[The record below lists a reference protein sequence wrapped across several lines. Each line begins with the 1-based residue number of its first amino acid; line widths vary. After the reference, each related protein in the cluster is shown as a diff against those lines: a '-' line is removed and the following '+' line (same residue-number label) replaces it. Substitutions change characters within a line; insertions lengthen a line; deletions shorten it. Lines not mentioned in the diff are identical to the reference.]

1 MVAEYIDEDEGFR
14 KEKERQ
20 IVEEGRLVSAEIV
33 TWNHYPEIIVRS
45 LWNLKKQE
53 ERDLLFRDVDELKQL
68 QRLKMF
74 GRWHDDIAQCPQ
86 WHPLCRPGHG
96 APTTDIRKKKFTEHQ
111 LGRSLRRSQS
121 VFSLEDKQE
130 QFTRRPY
137 TDDMNIDPRV
147 SEA

>member
-20 IVEEGRLVSAEIV
+20 IVEEGRLVRV
-33 TWNHYPEIIVRS
+33 TWNHSPELIARS

-74 GRWHDDIAQCPQ
+74 GRWHDKMTRCPD
-86 WHPLCRPGHG
+86 WHPL
-96 APTTDIRKKKFTEHQ
+96 
-111 LGRSLRRSQS
+111 
-121 VFSLEDKQE
+121 
-130 QFTRRPY
+130 
-137 TDDMNIDPRV
+137 
-147 SEA
+147 